1 MPMPVED
8 SYEGFGELTERANQ
22 WLEEYPD
29 NILVTNMMSVMVQK
43 DGGVWSVMNVRSIQF
58 HVLML
63 SSKIM

>member
-1 MPMPVED
+1 MPVED

-29 NILVTNMMSVMVQK
+29 NIRVTNMMSVMVQK